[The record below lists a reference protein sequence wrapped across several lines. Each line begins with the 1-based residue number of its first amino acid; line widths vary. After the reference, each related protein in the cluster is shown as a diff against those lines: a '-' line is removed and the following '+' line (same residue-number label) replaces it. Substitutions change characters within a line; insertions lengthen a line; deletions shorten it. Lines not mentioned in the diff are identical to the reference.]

1 MSRYYSTK
9 GREGIE
15 DVWATYL
22 MGNVRLG
29 SLSIL
34 AGVRVENTM
43 VEATG
48 PRNYVSAEETARRN
62 AWVAANPGRL
72 AQYDKAESERRNAAQ
87 YSTLETRRGE
97 YRKVFPGVHF
107 KYQPRALPGLVA
119 RASYSSSVGR
129 PSFQQIIPITVSNDT
144 SKTVSTANPELRP
157 QFSNNFDVTLEYYFN
172 PAGYV
177 TVGAFLKEIDDFI
190 FNRTK
195 IVGSGPDNGFDGLF
209 EGYTWTIPDNA
220 GHGRYRGI
228 EFGYNQQFT
237 FLPGFWRGFS
247 LGFNYTK
254 TDSYGDFGGTLASSL
269 VAKVVP
275 NMANLNLSYRY
286 HRVDLRLTG
295 IWRDEY
301 LLASSAN
308 LALLQWQLP
317 KWQFNLKTRYM
328 LSPRFGFFFD
338 VENFNRSP
346 ITESYQGPKGSG
358 KLTANQTRIVEPKF
372 IGGITGRF

>member
-1 MSRYYSTK
+1 
-9 GREGIE
+9 
-15 DVWATYL
+15 
-22 MGNVRLG
+22 
-29 SLSIL
+29 
-34 AGVRVENTM
+34 
-43 VEATG
+43 
-48 PRNYVSAEETARRN
+48 
-62 AWVAANPGRL
+62 
-72 AQYDKAESERRNAAQ
+72 
-87 YSTLETRRGE
+87 
-97 YRKVFPGVHF
+97 
-107 KYQPRALPGLVA
+107 
-119 RASYSSSVGR
+119 VGR
-129 PSFQQIIPITVSNDT
+129 PSFQQIIPITTSNDAA
-144 SKTVSTANPELRP
+144 KTVSTANPDLRP

-172 PAGYV
+172 PAGYI

-195 IVGSGPDNGFDGLF
+195 IVGAGPDNGFDGLF

-247 LGFNYTK
+247 FGFNYTK
-254 TDSYGDFGGTLASSL
+254 TDSYGDFGSTLATSL

-286 HRVDLRLTG
+286 RKLDTRLTG

-301 LLASSAN
+301 LLASSASQ
-308 LALLQWQLP
+308 ALLQWQLP

-328 LSPRFGFFFD
+328 WSPKLGFFFD
-338 VENFNRSP
+338 IENFNRSP

-358 KLTANQTRIVEPKF
+358 KLAANQTRIVEPKI